1 MQDAYTNRYLIS
13 STNLSSKTANF
24 ISFSISWTV
33 FDIKPYL
40 SDYKGNTSMILNT
53 DMWDV
58 RSKM

>member
-53 DMWDV
+53 DMSDV